1 MLSVEEKAA
10 VLDGGIFGDL
20 GEDIRLAVAQRM
32 GQRELADGE
41 PLFLQGEPGDE
52 IFIIVEGQIEINMG
66 KHVVAILE
74 PGQVFGEMAVFGRG
88 RRTAGARAKGT
99 VQLLFLKN
107 QAVRLLIQQ
116 APDLAFEFFKVISDR
131 LEEANHIS
139 QFLAEP
145 KVDHGTVEVV
155 EGELAGQSFPI
166 NHEDAAL
173 GRARG
178 SVADVL
184 RVTIPVTGGDLLDQ
198 HARISIN
205 GSSVFIEPLDGEV
218 SVNGDPIEDGMEVG
232 PEDTVEVGGLSL
244 RFHSK

>member
-10 VLDGGIFGDL
+10 FLGGGIFGNLD
-20 GEDIRLAVAQRM
+20 EDIRLTVARRM
-32 GQRELADGE
+32 GQRELADGD

-66 KHVVAILE
+66 EHVVAVLE

-116 APDLAFEFFKVISDR
+116 VPDLAFEFFNVISDR
-131 LEEANHIS
+131 LEEANHVS

-145 KVDHGTVEVV
+145 KVDHGTVEVIR
-155 EGELAGQSFPI
+155 GELAGQSFSI
-166 NHEDAAL
+166 NHKDAAL
-173 GRARG
+173 GRSRG

-184 RVTIPVTGGDLLDQ
+184 RLALPVTGGDLMDR
-198 HARISIN
+198 HARISISGN
-205 GSSVFIEPLDGEV
+205 SVFIEPLDGEV
-218 SVNGDPIEDGMEVG
+218 AVNGESIDDGMEVG

-244 RFHSK
+244 RFHLK